1 MHINHARK
9 FKAKI
14 INKKKN
20 KKNQVVKDEVKAILL
35 LLLSFKLI
43 YTKIQQLKNVKLYNT
58 EQLLTF
64 F

>member
-14 INKKKN
+14 INKKK
-20 KKNQVVKDEVKAILL
+20 KKYQVVKDEVKAILL

>member
-1 MHINHARK
+1 MHIYHARK

-14 INKKKN
+14 INKKK